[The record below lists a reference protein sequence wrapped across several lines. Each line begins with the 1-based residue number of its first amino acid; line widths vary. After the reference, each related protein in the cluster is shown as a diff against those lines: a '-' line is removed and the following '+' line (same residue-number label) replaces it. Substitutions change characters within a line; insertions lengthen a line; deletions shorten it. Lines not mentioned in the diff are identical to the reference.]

1 MDLAGIKVNVRGL
14 VRSGRWAG
22 RYVTI
27 EDDREQTG
35 GYLILFEP
43 DVKGQGGGDIW
54 VKKEDLE
61 PLFAEAA
68 PQVDW
73 LSSSD
78 DDEHDT

>member
-1 MDLAGIKVNVRGL
+1 LTDLAGIKINVRGL

-27 EDDREQTG
+27 EDDREKTG

-43 DVKGQGGGDIW
+43 DANGQGGGDIW
-54 VKKEDLE
+54 VEKKDLE

-73 LSSSD
+73 LSNRD
-78 DDEHDT
+78 VT

>member
-1 MDLAGIKVNVRGL
+1 M
-14 VRSGRWAG
+14 
-22 RYVTI
+22 TI

-43 DVKGQGGGDIW
+43 DANAQGGGDIW
-54 VKKEDLE
+54 VEKKDLE

-73 LSSSD
+73 LSNRD
-78 DDEHDT
+78 VT

>member
-1 MDLAGIKVNVRGL
+1 LAVIKINVRGL

-27 EDDREQTG
+27 EDNRELTG

-43 DVKGQGGGDIW
+43 DAKGQGGGDIW
-54 VKKEDLE
+54 VERKDLE
-61 PLFAEAA
+61 PLFADAA

-73 LSSSD
+73 LSNID
-78 DDEHDT
+78 VT